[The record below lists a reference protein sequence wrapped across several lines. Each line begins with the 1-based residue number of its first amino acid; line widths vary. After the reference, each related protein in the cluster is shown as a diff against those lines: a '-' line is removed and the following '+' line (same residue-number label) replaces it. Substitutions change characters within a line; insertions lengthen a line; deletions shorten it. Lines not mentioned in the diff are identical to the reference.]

1 MTRVQ
6 QNIER
11 YRKGEAVLHLRGAEG
26 QPLPKVDVL
35 VQQDE
40 HDFRFGC
47 NLNLFDRF
55 ETPRENEKYKQYF
68 ARLFNYATIGFDEP
82 ESEPDRDVHTDEI
95 VAWCRTNRIM
105 MKGALFVTTSGQR
118 DSVGNQIAEVMA
130 RYKGA
135 INHWQVVSDPAH
147 FLNQVALNP
156 DEIGVER
163 VKQCYQWARHVHPEA
178 RLILTGRDVM
188 DGEGTFAPFLSEI
201 QGGDPAYK
209 ALGEGTLIDIIGIQ
223 IHEPLGTRPA
233 PAKVLRTLDR
243 YATWGLPIHITQ
255 LALPSD
261 GRPIRNSWKQGAW
274 TEREQADYAVALYTI
289 CFSHPNVEAISW
301 ADLSDPSPPPAGGCP
316 RGRGLG
322 GASQEGCGLLRAK
335 LYTKRIYKIL
345 RKLIHTEWQTHTSG
359 VSDEKGDF
367 CFRGFYGRYH
377 VTVIAPND
385 VLHTATIHLT
395 QGGNRDFTI
404 TLA

>member
-1 MTRVQ
+1 
-6 QNIER
+6 
-11 YRKGEAVLHLRGAEG
+11 
-26 QPLPKVDVL
+26 LPKVDVS

-47 NLNLFDRF
+47 NLNLFGRF
-55 ETPRENEKYKQYF
+55 EMPGENEKYKQYF
-68 ARLFNYATIGFDEP
+68 ARLFNYATVGFEEP
-82 ESEPDRDVHTDEI
+82 ESGPARYVHTDEI
-95 VAWCRTNRIM
+95 VAWCRTNRIT
-105 MKGALFVTTSGQR
+105 MKGALFVTMPGQR
-118 DSVGNQIAEVMA
+118 DSVRKQIAEVMA

-135 INHWQVVSDPAH
+135 IDHWEVVSEPTH

-156 DEIGVER
+156 DEIRVER

-178 RLILTGRDVM
+178 RLILTRRDVM
-188 DGEGTFAPFLSEI
+188 DSEGTFAPFLSEI

-209 ALGEGTLIDIIGIQ
+209 ASGEGTPIDIIGIQ

-243 YATWGLPIHITQ
+243 YAAWGLPIHITQ

-261 GRPIRNSWKQGAW
+261 GRPIRNSWKQGTW

-301 ADLSDPSPPPAGGCP
+301 ADLSDQ
-316 RGRGLG
+316 

-359 VSDEKGDF
+359 VSDEKGNF

-377 VTVIAPND
+377 VTVIAPNH

>member
-26 QPLPKVDVL
+26 RPLPEVDVS

-82 ESEPDRDVHTDEI
+82 ESEPERDVHTDEI
-95 VAWCRTNRIM
+95 VAWCQTHRIT
-105 MKGALFVTTSGQR
+105 MKGGLCVTTPSQR
-118 DSVGNQIAEVMA
+118 DSVRKQIAEVVA

-135 INHWQVVSDPAH
+135 IDHWEVVSEPTP
-147 FLNQVALNP
+147 FLNQVEL
-156 DEIGVER
+156 
-163 VKQCYQWARHVHPEA
+163 VKRCYQWARQAYPEA
-178 RLILTGRDVM
+178 KLILTGRDVM
-188 DGEGTFAPFLSEI
+188 AGEETFNPFLCEI
-201 QGGDPAYK
+201 KVGDPADK
-209 ALGEGTLIDIIGIQ
+209 ASGEVTPIDMIGIQ

-261 GRPIRNSWKQGAW
+261 GRPIRDSWKQGTW

-289 CFSHPNVEAISW
+289 CFSYPNVEAISW
-301 ADLSDPSPPPAGGCP
+301 ADLSDPCPPSAGCCP

-345 RKLIHTEWQTHTSG
+345 RKLIHTEWQTRTSG
-359 VSDEKGDF
+359 GSDEKGDF
-367 CFRGFYGRYH
+367 CFRGFYGHYH
-377 VTVIAPND
+377 VTVIAPNN